1 MPVRNCWEWV
11 PPNCSQ
17 NSPKMKK
24 RSILS
29 TAILGDDIT
38 RVVDTN
44 QFSIAEHAF
53 IDVRSLDGNEL
64 RKSIYD
70 YISAGLPVVFTSKN
84 AVKAVTALVGD
95 NTVEWKIYCLGPST
109 SRLVSE
115 AFPGC
120 TIVGTAPSA
129 EELVNIIVSDGSK
142 DVVFFCGDIRLDTLP
157 VRLGKAGVRVRET
170 IVYETISSPEKID
183 GVFDGILFFSP
194 SGVKSFF
201 EVNRVGL
208 ETVLFAVGS
217 TTAAEVAKHTGNRI
231 CVSDVPK
238 KEEVLKMAI
247 SYFLKSEL

>member
-1 MPVRNCWEWV
+1 
-11 PPNCSQ
+11 
-17 NSPKMKK
+17 MKK

-38 RVVDTN
+38 RGVDTN
-44 QFSIAEHAF
+44 RFSIAEHAF

-64 RKSIYD
+64 RKSIYNF
-70 YISAGLPVVFTSKN
+70 ISAGLPVVFTSKN
-84 AVKAVTALVGD
+84 AVKAVAALVGE
-95 NTVEWKIYCLGPST
+95 NPPEWKIYCLGPST

-115 AFPGC
+115 AFPGS
-120 TIVGTAPSA
+120 TIAGTAPSA
-129 EELVNIIVSDGSK
+129 EELVKIIVSHGNK
-142 DVVFFCGDIRLDTLP
+142 EVVFFCGDIRLDTLP
-157 VRLGKAGVRVRET
+157 VRLVKAGVRVRET
-170 IVYETISSPEKID
+170 IVYETISSPDKVD

-201 EVNRVGL
+201 EANRIGH

-217 TTAAEVAKHTGNRI
+217 TTAAEVAKHTGNKI